1 MSDYQPAPDDD
12 FEVEITALDGEDKST
27 STRSI
32 SLLQGSHLSSR
43 ARVWLTILSGL
54 AAILL
59 IVVALHPT
67 LPVTSAR
74 PQAVPAP
81 LPTAPPSFSGPPYV
95 SVIDGTVYA
104 ITGDQVLHALSAD
117 DGFPV
122 WQHRAYSL
130 PPTIINGVVYLWDLG
145 AQGSI
150 IYALQASDGARLWS
164 RRLPP
169 QSFIVLIGEDRSA
182 YTIANALS
190 SGHMLF
196 ALRASDGAILWQHTI
211 PSMFSSVQVRTVQGQ
226 IYVNTLSHTALSLL
240 SVLRGRDGSLLW
252 QYYYASGETQSVG
265 GSGITADLTI
275 EHGMV
280 YIGDQDG
287 SIRALRDSDGAQVWD
302 YTTSVNGAWSAIT
315 QDGTI
320 YVNATDGSVK
330 ALHGSDGS
338 QIWDY
343 KDGGAV
349 LNRPQVIEGVVYL
362 RTDGGAI
369 DAVRASDGK
378 RLWRYSSSSHFT
390 YLVTAIDGIAYISSI
405 KDLNSSVL
413 AHTLDA
419 IRVSDGALLWQHA
432 LNGTMTPFPSL
443 LRVFGAITYVDE
455 GDDSLAALSTDNG
468 WVLWRL
474 NFPTSSLKSLR
485 VSGDTAYIPTPY
497 GTLEAR
503 RASTG
508 ALLWSYPPPAKLSG
522 GGTQEK

>member
-1 MSDYQPAPDDD
+1 MSDYHPDPDDD
-12 FEVEITALDGEDKST
+12 FEVEITALDGEEKSN
-27 STRSI
+27 SSPSI
-32 SLLQGSHLSSR
+32 SILHGSHLSR
-43 ARVWLTILSGL
+43 RTRVWLSIISGL

-67 LPVTSAR
+67 LPVAPASS
-74 PQAVPAP
+74 QAAPTP
-81 LPTAPPSFSGPPYV
+81 LPTDPPSFSGPPYV
-95 SVIDGTVYA
+95 SVMNGTVYA
-104 ITGDQVLHALSAD
+104 ITTDQVLHALSAD

-145 AQGSI
+145 AQDSI
-150 IYALQASDGARLWS
+150 IYALQASDGTRLWS
-164 RRLPP
+164 RHLPP
-169 QSFIVLIGEDRSA
+169 QSFIVLIGEDGSA
-182 YTIANALS
+182 YTISNALS

-196 ALRASDGAILWQHTI
+196 ALRASDGARLWQHTI
-211 PSMFSSVQVRTVQGQ
+211 PSLFSSVQVRTVQGQ

-252 QYYYASGETQSVG
+252 QYYYASGETQSVD
-265 GSGITADLTI
+265 GSGITADVTV

-280 YIGDQDG
+280 YIGNQDG
-287 SIRALRDSDGAQVWD
+287 SIRALRDSDGVQVWD
-302 YTTSVNGAWSAIT
+302 YTASVDGAWSAIT

-320 YVNATDGSVK
+320 YVNAADGSVK
-330 ALHGSDGS
+330 ALRGNDGS

-343 KDGGAV
+343 KDGGAI

-362 RTDGGAI
+362 RTGGGAI

-390 YLVTAIDGIAYISSI
+390 YLVTAINGIAYISSI

-419 IRVSDGALLWQHA
+419 IRISDGAVLWRHA

-455 GDDSLAALSTDNG
+455 GDNSLAALSTGDG
-468 WVLWRL
+468 SVLWRL
-474 NFPTSSLKSLR
+474 NFPTSSLESLS

-508 ALLWSYPPPAKLSG
+508 ALLWSYPPLAKKG
-522 GGTQEK
+522 GGGAQEK

>member
-1 MSDYQPAPDDD
+1 MSDPYPDPEDD
-12 FEVEITALDGEDKST
+12 FEVEITALDGEEQTGS
-27 STRSI
+27 SRSI
-32 SLLQGSHLSSR
+32 PLLQGSHLAPR
-43 ARVWLTILSGL
+43 ARVWLTIMSI
-54 AAILL
+54 AACILL

-67 LPVTSAR
+67 LPAAPAR
-74 PQAVPAP
+74 PQAVPTP
-81 LPTAPPSFSGPPYV
+81 LPTAPPALSGPPYV
-95 SVIDGTVYA
+95 SVLNGTVYA

-130 PPTIINGVVYLWDLG
+130 PPTIINGVVYLWDPG

-164 RRLPP
+164 RHLPP
-169 QSFIVLIGEDRSA
+169 QSFIVLIGADGSA

-190 SGHMLF
+190 SGHTLF
-196 ALRASDGAILWQHTI
+196 ALRASDGALLWQHTI
-211 PSMFSSVQVRTVQGQ
+211 PSMFSSVQVRTARDQ
-226 IYVNTLSHTALSLL
+226 IYVDTLSHTALSLL

-265 GSGITADLTI
+265 GSGITTDLTI

-287 SIRALRDSDGAQVWD
+287 SIRVLRDSDGAQVWD
-302 YTTSVNGAWSAIT
+302 YTTGIDGAWSAIT

-320 YVNATDGSVK
+320 YVNAADGSVK
-330 ALHGSDGS
+330 ALRGNDGS

-343 KDGGAV
+343 KGGGAI
-349 LNRPQVIEGVVYL
+349 LNRPQVIEGVAYL
-362 RTDGGAI
+362 RTGSGAI

-378 RLWRYSSSSHFT
+378 RLWRYASSSHFT
-390 YLVTAIDGIAYISSI
+390 YLVTAIDDIAYISSI

-419 IRVSDGALLWQHA
+419 IRVSDGALLWRHA

-455 GDDSLAALSTDNG
+455 GDNSLAALNTGNG
-468 WVLWRL
+468 SVLWRL
-474 NFPTSSLKSLR
+474 NFPTSSLASLS

-508 ALLWSYPPPAKLSG
+508 ALLWSYPSAAKMG
-522 GGTQEK
+522 GGALEK